1 MEVDLTRAII
11 LQNKEFNGLET
22 SRSADPTEVLD
33 LCQGHPELRRG
44 VEKLVASRKRWKQ
57 QAQDRE
63 VSDVRSRLAEHRRM
77 HKLTILNL
85 STFSG
90 LLLLRNSRNYENWR
104 RLIVLLTTE

>member
-22 SRSADPTEVLD
+22 SRSADPTAVLE
-33 LCQGHPELRRG
+33 LCQGDPELRRG

-63 VSDVRSRLAEHRRM
+63 VSDVRSRSSEHRQMR
-77 HKLTILNL
+77 KLIILNL

-90 LLLLRNSRNYENWR
+90 RPLPRNNQNCENWR
-104 RLIVLLTTE
+104 RLIVLFITE